1 VDWAFIAAGGALAA
15 YQAWAIRVR
24 WVAARTLEP
33 SERRVMVGVL
43 VATRGL
49 GLLLGLLLVGA
60 GLARLG

>member
-1 VDWAFIAAGGALAA
+1 MDWAFVGAGAALAA

-24 WVAARTLEP
+24 WVEARGLDRP
-33 SERRVMVGVL
+33 ERRVMVGVL

-49 GLLLGLLLVGA
+49 GLLLGLILIGA